1 MYETVLHF
9 ATSTRSMEDIMA
21 DISRLPA
28 PTADAYDWQF
38 QGACRGEDPEAFFH
52 PEGERG
58 PSRAAREAK
67 AKAICATCPVLQQCA
82 AHALGVRE
90 PYGIWGGMS
99 EDDQIGRAHV

>member
-1 MYETVLHF
+1 
-9 ATSTRSMEDIMA
+9 MA

-28 PTADAYDWQF
+28 PTADQYDWQF

-67 AKAICATCPVLQQCA
+67 AKAICATCPVIQQCA
-82 AHALGVRE
+82 AHALSVRE

-99 EDDQIGRAHV
+99 EDDREEIYARQKVQRRAAIA